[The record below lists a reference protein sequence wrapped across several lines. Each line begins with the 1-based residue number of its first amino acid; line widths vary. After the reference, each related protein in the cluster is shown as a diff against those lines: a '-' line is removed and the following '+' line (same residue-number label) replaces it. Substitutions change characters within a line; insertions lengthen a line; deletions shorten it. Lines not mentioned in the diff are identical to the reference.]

1 MMNKRIFEKEHIN
14 ICIKK
19 VESYQTINKTIM
31 KHYSNLLLLSVL
43 LSVSTMIK
51 AQTPIKPYNQWAATQ
66 FIAVN
71 GHQPEDYVI
80 PDNNWEILYNLRTPH
95 TQAELHEMG
104 IKCSDSQLLLLEVG
118 GLISR
123 TKGKWKTTIPILN
136 KEQTTSLRSLSKEIA
151 KSMYAKTKADFISL
165 TQTISEMGF
174 KNNALSLVFS
184 YLLDGRM
191 WTKLVLFEDVNNYTS
206 WSGCYWVLYEP
217 RKDLACGT
225 NSFGDQDLILTY
237 TNSGIAPSSNI
248 MDHCAD
254 EIAKYGKITDTQL
267 ISQLKP
273 YGLVDNNG
281 NVLFPII
288 KKQQDS
294 FHKLNEKLINSIS
307 TELKNNCGSLTTQYD
322 IDNEKVAM
330 VMLYH
335 EVMWYLVDNLIQD
348 KIISTPAIFKDE
360 KANKNRLNEVI
371 FFIEG
376 GLMQ

>member
-1 MMNKRIFEKEHIN
+1 
-14 ICIKK
+14 
-19 VESYQTINKTIM
+19 M
-31 KHYSNLLLLSVL
+31 KYNSNSLLLLIL

-51 AQTPIKPYNQWAATQ
+51 AQTPIRPYSQWEATQ

-71 GHQPEDYVI
+71 GHQPEDYVM
-80 PDNNWEILYNLRTPH
+80 PDNNWEILYNLRTPR
-95 TQAELHEMG
+95 TLIELREMG

-118 GLISR
+118 GLISK
-123 TKGKWKTTIPILN
+123 TKGKWKTTIPILD
-136 KEQTTSLRSLSKEIA
+136 KEQTHSLRSLSKEIA
-151 KSMYAKTKADFISL
+151 ESMYAKTKADFISL
-165 TQTISEMGF
+165 TQTISKMGF
-174 KNNALSLVFS
+174 KNNTLSLVFS

-191 WTKLVLFEDVNNYTS
+191 WTKLVLFEDVDNHTS

-217 RKDLACGT
+217 RNDLACGT
-225 NSFGDQDLILTY
+225 NGFGEQNLILTY
-237 TNSGIAPSSNI
+237 VNSDIAPSSNI

-254 EIAKYGKITDTQL
+254 EIAKFGKIADTQL

-294 FHKLNEKLINSIS
+294 FHQINEKLANSIS
-307 TELKNNCGSLTTQYD
+307 TELKNNRKYLTDQYG

-335 EVMWYLVDNLIQD
+335 EVMWTLVDNLIQD
-348 KIISTPAIFKDE
+348 KIISIPAIFKDE
-360 KANKNRLNEVI
+360 KANKKRLNEVL